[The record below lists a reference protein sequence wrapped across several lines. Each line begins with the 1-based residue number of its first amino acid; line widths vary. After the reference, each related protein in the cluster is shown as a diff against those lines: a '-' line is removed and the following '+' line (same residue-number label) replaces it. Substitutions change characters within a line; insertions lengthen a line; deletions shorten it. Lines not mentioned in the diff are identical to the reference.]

1 MGDLPIVLVVED
13 DDDMREAICE
23 VAIRA
28 GMSAIGARNGLEALD
43 VLERCGRLPDL
54 VLLDLRMPVMD
65 GWEFLRRRSPEAAT
79 IPVVLLTGASAGR
92 IPAGL
97 PTLRKPIT
105 CELLLD
111 AMVSRLR

>member
-1 MGDLPIVLVVED
+1 VLVVED

-23 VAIRA
+23 IAVRA
-28 GMSAIGARNGLEALD
+28 GMGAVGARNGLEALR

-65 GWEFLRRRSPEAAT
+65 GWEFLRLRSPAVAA
-79 IPVVLLTGASAGR
+79 IPLVVLTGAAGGR

-97 PTLRKPIT
+97 PTLLKPIT
-105 CELLLD
+105 CELLLH
-111 AMVSRLR
+111 AMVSQLR

>member
-1 MGDLPIVLVVED
+1 MLVVED

-23 VAIRA
+23 VAVRA
-28 GMSAIGARNGLEALD
+28 GLGAVGARNGLEALH

-65 GWEFLRRRSPEAAT
+65 GWEFLRRRSPEVAA
-79 IPVVLLTGASAGR
+79 IPLVVLTGAGGSHV
-92 IPAGL
+92 PAGL
-97 PTLRKPIT
+97 PTLHKPIT